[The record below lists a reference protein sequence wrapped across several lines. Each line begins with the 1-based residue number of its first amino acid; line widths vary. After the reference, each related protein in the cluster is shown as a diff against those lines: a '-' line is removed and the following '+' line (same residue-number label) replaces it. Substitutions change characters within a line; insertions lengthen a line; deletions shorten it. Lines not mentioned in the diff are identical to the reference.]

1 MNNPSDLTKMNV
13 KKGNIYPESLGD
25 SNNSYLSDSQIEEGL
40 DTLQICDETF
50 LDFTQANLSK

>member
-1 MNNPSDLTKMNV
+1 MNV

-25 SNNSYLSDSQIEEGL
+25 SNNSYFSDSQIEDRL
-40 DTLQICDETF
+40 DNLQICDETF